1 MKNLY
6 RILIAL
12 LAFSFI
18 AVSCKDKEYEYIPG
32 EPETSGCYGVFFP
45 TQDASGSHTYDPSM
59 ERSVAITVSRTN
71 SSGAITVPF
80 TVTASEEGVF
90 NFGTINFADGQT
102 ETELLVS
109 FPNAKLGTEYSFSV
123 QIDDKQYASIYN
135 EGAAGLDFSVLIVE
149 WIDVVNPV
157 TKNPAVV
164 TFNLGWWGTVVEA
177 KLKYYEVDGVRT
189 CETYDEKVIVGN
201 SDAPTG
207 SLGFWGGGA
216 DNHLHF
222 TWFLN
227 KVTEIDGEAYN
238 AIDVPKQYLGF
249 DYDDWLPKPIG
260 QAGNPIFA
268 YDWFH
273 FLITDGGYPGG
284 WPDWEGFLE
293 RNPGVY
299 DRSYYDGNGGFM
311 LNLRYYIPGLGGWT
325 PDTFDTV
332 GIVEGYLRVDYSLDL
347 YPDYTQ
353 NGVTPIDVEAGLDVA
368 SIKYAVYEGELT
380 ATQVGYKVEAIT
392 AGTEEGV
399 VTFSDFEVDEEEA
412 VKYATL
418 GVQLDKTAEYTL
430 VAVAYDDKDKPQN
443 NASTTFRHIA
453 AGDTEEYAV
462 DINVLTEATPVRYT
476 ETGDYDQY
484 TSFAFAVY
492 GSDITEAHLAVV
504 PAAQLSNSL
513 LSTIKYNSEK
523 YAVGEETLAAI
534 NGEGGYYDVASG
546 LAANT
551 EYAVVVWATNGS
563 EDKFVYET
571 YKTEKLPYVWKSLGK
586 GTIVDGFCTP
596 LFSKPTVTATCDVY
610 EEAKTPGFYMIT
622 GYQQEVAAKFFG
634 IDKEDMAP
642 YEGGNWKNTEVI
654 VDATNPNKVVIAE
667 QDYGVCVNQSYGFF
681 LIETEPSGKL
691 ENGVITFPAEEV
703 YIGVPGLG
711 KWYITNDDGSFK
723 ITLPSAASTTAVK
736 PVANSGNGRVEDLNI
751 ISGLR
756 SFEKA
761 KVQIERDA
769 QAVNANASVSY
780 GRTTKAA
787 RAQKASRHTI
797 EK

>member
-32 EPETSGCYGVFFP
+32 EPEASGCYGVYFP
-45 TQDASGSHTYDPSM
+45 TQDASGSHVYDPTM
-59 ERSVAITVSRTN
+59 DRSVKITVSRTN
-71 SSGAITVPF
+71 STGAITVPY
-80 TVTASEEGVF
+80 TVSTSEDGVF
-90 NFGTINFADGQT
+90 NFGTINFADGQS
-102 ETELLVS
+102 ETELVVT
-109 FPNAKLGTEYSFSV
+109 FPNAKVGVDYSFSV
-123 QIDDKQYASIYN
+123 QIEDNQYASLYN
-135 EGAAGLDFSVLIVE
+135 EGAIALDFSVLIVE
-149 WIDVVNPV
+149 MKTFKTEDG
-157 TKNPAVV
+157 KADAKV
-164 TFNLGWWGTVVEA
+164 TFTDMDFLEEVHKVDLN
-177 KLKYYEVDGVRT
+177 YYEVDGVRY
-189 CETYDEKVIVGN
+189 CETSGGETIYSGN
-201 SDAPTG
+201 GLSG
-207 SLGFWGGGA
+207 SGPFGTDVQFKFKWYT
-216 DNHLHF
+216 NK
-222 TWFLN
+222 
-227 KVTEIDGEAYN
+227 KVTVD
-238 AIDVPKQYLGF
+238 DVEYDWIEVEPSNTGF
-249 DYDDWLPKPIG
+249 TSS
-260 QAGNPIFA
+260 GNPI
-268 YDWFH
+268 YMGDYFH
-273 FLITDGGYPGG
+273 MRADMGLSNGDYTSSYERYVKGSDGYLP
-284 WPDWEGFLE
+284 
-293 RNPGVY
+293 
-299 DRSYYDGNGGFM
+299 SYYDGHGGFIF
-311 LNLRYYIPGLGGWT
+311 NAAYWIHGTTSWYGYKDST
-325 PDTFDTV
+325 PVAIAD
-332 GIVEGYLRVDYSLDL
+332 GYLRVDYSLDL

-353 NGVTPIDVEAGLDVA
+353 NGVTPIDVEAGVDVA
-368 SIKYAVYEGELT
+368 KIKYAVYEGELT
-380 ATQVGYKVEAIT
+380 ATQVGYKIEAIT

-399 VTFSDFEVDEEEA
+399 VTFSDFEIDEEEA

-418 GVQLDKTAEYTL
+418 GVEMDKTAEYTL

-563 EDKFVYET
+563 EDKFVYDT
-571 YKTEKLPYVWKSLGK
+571 FKTEKLPYVWKSLGK

-634 IDKEDMAP
+634 LNKEDMAP

-681 LIETEPSGKL
+681 LIQTEPSGKL

-703 YIGVPGLG
+703 YIGIPGLG

-769 QAVNANASVSY
+769 QAVNAKVSVSY
-780 GRTTKAA
+780 DRNAKAGRAL
-787 RAQKASRHTI
+787 RESRISTV
-797 EK
+797 K

>member
-32 EPETSGCYGVFFP
+32 EPEASGCYGVYFP
-45 TQDASGSHTYDPSM
+45 TQDASGSHTYDPTM
-59 ERSVAITVSRTN
+59 DRSVTITVSRTN
-71 SSGAITVPF
+71 STGAITVPY
-80 TVTASEEGVF
+80 TVTTSEDGVF
-90 NFGTINFADGQT
+90 NFGTINFADGQS
-102 ETELLVS
+102 ETELVVT
-109 FPNAKLGTEYSFSV
+109 FPDAKVGVNYSFSV
-123 QIDDKQYASIYN
+123 QIEDNQYASLYN
-135 EGAAGLDFSVLIVE
+135 EGAIALDFSVLIVE
-149 WIDVVNPV
+149 MVTLKDESGKPTKVQFHVN
-157 TKNPAVV
+157 ND
-164 TFNLGWWGTVVEA
+164 FLGDFGYSEASWDIEGTIQ
-177 KLKYYEVDGVRT
+177 YYEVDGVRYGT
-189 CETYDEKVIVGN
+189 VVPDQGGIWM
-201 SDAPTG
+201 SDAEIKFVWYPNQTYEIEDKTYQPVEVPLGRTG
-207 SLGFWGGGA
+207 YELPGSEVGVDHPCAVLFSDYYHHYLDVKSNDLGS
-216 DNHLHF
+216 
-222 TWFLN
+222 
-227 KVTEIDGEAYN
+227 
-238 AIDVPKQYLGF
+238 
-249 DYDDWLPKPIG
+249 
-260 QAGNPIFA
+260 
-268 YDWFH
+268 
-273 FLITDGGYPGG
+273 
-284 WPDWEGFLE
+284 FLE
-293 RNPGVY
+293 FVAKYGESY
-299 DRSYYDGNGGFM
+299 KLSYYDGHGGFYF
-311 LNLRYYIPGLGGWT
+311 NLVYDIEGTNYWYG
-325 PDTFDTV
+325 FCENSVV
-332 GIVEGYLRVDYSLDL
+332 GIANGYLRVDYSLDL
-347 YPDYTQ
+347 GTDYTVQ
-353 NGVTPIDVEAGLDVA
+353 GVTPIYVEAGVDVA
-368 SIKYAVYEGELT
+368 KIKYAVYEGELT
-380 ATQVGYKVEAIT
+380 ATQVGYKIEAIT

-399 VTFSDFEVDEEEA
+399 VTFSDFEIDEEEA

-571 YKTEKLPYVWKSLGK
+571 FKTEKLPYVWKSLGK

-642 YEGGNWKNTEVI
+642 YEGGNWKNTELI

-769 QAVNANASVSY
+769 QAVNAKVSVSY
-780 GRTTKAA
+780 DRNAKAGRAL
-787 RAQKASRHTI
+787 RESRISTV
-797 EK
+797 K